1 MSGILKEGR
10 QELHIQPGCRCL
22 TTKGDSLLSQ
32 NCSINWNPQNC
43 TWYEGNDDVIQT
55 FCTRPTQNISST
67 AMTGFEVTTA
77 SGFAATALSRKRVAC
92 TQVLCSC
99 THAIRRLHNS
109 NFSQLG
115 TEHSWALQQLSQ
127 PRTSRTSS
135 GSAVEHSMLQHEQ

>member
-1 MSGILKEGR
+1 M
-10 QELHIQPGCRCL
+10 CVC
-22 TTKGDSLLSQ
+22 
-32 NCSINWNPQNC
+32 
-43 TWYEGNDDVIQT
+43 VIQT

>member
-1 MSGILKEGR
+1 
-10 QELHIQPGCRCL
+10 
-22 TTKGDSLLSQ
+22 
-32 NCSINWNPQNC
+32 
-43 TWYEGNDDVIQT
+43 
-55 FCTRPTQNISST
+55 
-67 AMTGFEVTTA
+67 MTGFEVTAA

-127 PRTSRTSS
+127 PRTLRTSS